1 MVKKI
6 PSIMVA
12 TSLLL
17 TSNALARENGAFAGV
32 SLGRSQLTLNHTASG
47 ITLSASNTAGDVWL
61 NDSTKRETNGDIM
74 LGAIVGYRYFVAPK
88 VAIRGYGEY
97 EYAFAK
103 MKDGAGDNRNA
114 NYMQA
119 IVGADAMLYFN
130 KSANIA
136 LGAFAGGGLAY
147 ARYDSKL
154 LLNKDQ
160 NAFGA
165 AMNAGLHADFAYRHG
180 IDIGVKF
187 LTNKVNVRNNMVY
200 ENIGVNVV
208 NRNGKIRHKPEIFL
222 RYTFH
227 F

>member
-1 MVKKI
+1 MIQKI
-6 PSIMVA
+6 SSMMLV

-17 TSNALARENGAFAGV
+17 TNNALARENGAFIGV
-32 SLGRSQLTLNHTASG
+32 SLGRSQLSLNQTASG
-47 ITLSASNTAGDVWL
+47 VTLPSFGAASDVWL
-61 NDSTKRETNGDIM
+61 NDSNKRQTNGDIM
-74 LGAIVGYRYFVAPK
+74 LGAIVGYRYFVLPK

-119 IVGADAMLYFN
+119 ILGADAMLYFN
-130 KSANIA
+130 KSTNVA
-136 LGAFAGGGLAY
+136 LGAFAGGGIAY
-147 ARYDSKL
+147 SRYDSKL
-154 LLNKDQ
+154 LLDKDK

-165 AMNAGLHADFAYRHG
+165 AMNAGLHADFARRHG
-180 IDIGVKF
+180 IDLGVKF
-187 LTNKVNVRNNMVY
+187 LTNKASAKSNVVY

-208 NRNGKIRHKPEIFL
+208 NRNGKIRHKPEVFL
-222 RYTFH
+222 RYIFN